1 MALSENTYYL
11 DHLYSKFIDR
21 LESRP
26 IITEDYYFD
35 TRLLSDIFKSEES
48 LQARYNELMELLFK
62 YSKFKTSEGNFSV
75 LHINS
80 LEIDEVVKITDK
92 NNEIHIVLNKQD
104 EPINAN
110 SIEDIQLH
118 ITKDIKQ
125 NIRAKW
131 NQLTAVPD
139 LMVIIREVCPGVKCN
154 TTYCNL
160 KQIRESILDC
170 LEARQLLQKMR
181 FELLN
186 DFRLITQDIEI
197 YWD

>member
-11 DHLYSKFIDR
+11 DRLYSKFIDR

-62 YSKFKTSEGNFSV
+62 YSKFKTSEGKFSV

-110 SIEDIQLH
+110 SIEDLQLH

-139 LMVIIREVCPGVKCN
+139 LMVIIREVCPEVKCN
-154 TTYCNL
+154 TTYTNL
-160 KQIRESILDC
+160 KKIRESILNC
-170 LEARQLLQKMR
+170 LETRELLEKMGP
-181 FELLN
+181 ELLN
-186 DFRLITQDIEI
+186 DFRLITQDIKI
-197 YWD
+197 YWN